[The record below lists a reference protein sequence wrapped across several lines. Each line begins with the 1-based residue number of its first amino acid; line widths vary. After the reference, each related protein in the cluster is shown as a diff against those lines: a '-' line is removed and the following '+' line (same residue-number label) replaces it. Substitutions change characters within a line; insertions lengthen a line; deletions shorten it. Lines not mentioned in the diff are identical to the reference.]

1 MDDLVEIQLQYDYY
15 CKSRITPIFMSKED
29 LLRLTYDNFLSRV
42 LAEIPHIAKT
52 NAAASF
58 RLSIV
63 EPDRPDIDISVKY
76 FNSQITRLLNNGMR
90 TINIRVTGT
99 ESPPVISLEK
109 YRRFENSPKS
119 KRRLLVENTQNSN
132 DSGNSTVSSVQVHVT
147 TTGNHNNNTIK
158 TSKEEHIVLPLE
170 RHARRY
176 EQIVES
182 VAQQLSSKNK
192 ELEELDNKLSNA
204 SSQNAGHLSVCGNC
218 HLKTGHT
225 RKACQFSPCRSAFS
239 CGILAKHNDQKSLR
253 ASISKDVTS
262 LQSQLRKAET
272 DLNCAKTAME
282 KAKNSSSKRI
292 EDILLAQKPDRYTT
306 TCGRKNWLIL
316 NKDVAVLQSKL
327 RGTLPTRT
335 NIMNLLKT
343 VVNEQESNST
353 CPTSTKTLKGTD
365 HRVSSQKSALEE
377 EYGIRF
383 PVKRARV
390 NNESSKRVVLAGQE
404 KDDFQMALRLQ
415 QEEIDS
421 DASEDVYTDGAETE
435 RVEELE
441 QFEANAAAALLYL
454 QSRK

>member
-1 MDDLVEIQLQYDYY
+1 M
-15 CKSRITPIFMSKED
+15 
-29 LLRLTYDNFLSRV
+29 
-42 LAEIPHIAKT
+42 
-52 NAAASF
+52 
-58 RLSIV
+58 
-63 EPDRPDIDISVKY
+63 
-76 FNSQITRLLNNGMR
+76 
-90 TINIRVTGT
+90 TGT
-99 ESPPVISLEK
+99 ESPPVVNVEK
-109 YRRFENSPKS
+109 HRKFENIKS
-119 KRRLLVENTQNSN
+119 KRRLLMENTSSV
-132 DSGNSTVSSVQVHVT
+132 DAGNPTVSSVQVHVT
-147 TTGNHNNNTIK
+147 TNGNNNSNTIK
-158 TSKEEHIVLPLE
+158 TNKEEHVVLPLE

-182 VAQQLSSKNK
+182 VSERLSSKNK

-282 KAKNSSSKRI
+282 KAKSSSSKRI
-292 EDILLAQKPDRYTT
+292 EDILLDQKPDRYTT

-316 NKDVAVLQSKL
+316 NKDVALLQSQLK
-327 RGTLPTRT
+327 GTLPTRT
-335 NIMNLLKT
+335 NIMKLLNTIVK
-343 VVNEQESNST
+343 EQQSKSICT
-353 CPTSTKTLKGTD
+353 TSTKTLKGTD

-390 NNESSKRVVLAGQE
+390 SESSKRVVLTEQE
-404 KDDFQMALRLQ
+404 KDDFEMALRLQ

-421 DASEDVYTDGAETE
+421 DISDNVYSYKAEPE
-435 RVEELE
+435 CDDELE
-441 QFEANAAAALLYL
+441 KFEANAAAALLSL
-454 QSRK
+454 RSRK